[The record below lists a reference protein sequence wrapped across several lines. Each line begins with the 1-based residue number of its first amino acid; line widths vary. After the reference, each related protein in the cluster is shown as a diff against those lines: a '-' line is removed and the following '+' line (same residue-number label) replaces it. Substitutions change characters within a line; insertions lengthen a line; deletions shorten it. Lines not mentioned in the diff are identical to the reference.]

1 MPLRHV
7 TVHIVDW
14 PGSEPTIVAIH
25 GSGMIAHAFGVLAER
40 LAPTHRFVAL
50 DLRGHGFS
58 DKPPSGYDLDSHVED
73 VLQLIEALGLRR
85 PIVLG
90 FSAGG
95 TIAAFTAARADVAG
109 LILLEGMIG
118 DRAFAENAAAQA
130 APLAASLAQRFGGF
144 DEYLVKARAERA
156 RRSDEAERLFDRWA
170 HYDLAPLPDGTYRR
184 RALRAA
190 LEAEWAS
197 IIKADSLAMLA
208 RVACP
213 ILIVQALQPWLG
225 GRPYFTDAIVE
236 AQLRAAPRAQL
247 FVARR
252 STHGTLVVDPE
263 PDLIEA
269 IMVFARRGS
278 QRRATLVH

>member
-1 MPLRHV
+1 
-7 TVHIVDW
+7 
-14 PGSEPTIVAIH
+14 
-25 GSGMIAHAFGVLAER
+25 
-40 LAPTHRFVAL
+40 LAPAHRFVAL

-58 DKPPSGYDLDSHVED
+58 DKPPSGYDLDRHVED
-73 VLQLIEALGLRR
+73 VLDLIEVLGLRR
-85 PIVLG
+85 PLLLG
-90 FSAGG
+90 YSAGG
-95 TIAAFTAARADVAG
+95 TIAAFAAARVEVAG

-130 APLAASLAQRFGGF
+130 APLARSLDQRFGGF
-144 DEYLVKARAERA
+144 DEYLAKARSTRA
-156 RRSDEAERLFDRWA
+156 RRSDEAERLADRLV

-197 IIKADSLAMLA
+197 IIEANSLASLA

-236 AQLRAAPRAQL
+236 AQLRAAPHAQR
-247 FVARR
+247 FVAWR
-252 STHGTLVVDPE
+252 SDHGTLVLDPE
-263 PDLIEA
+263 PDLIDV
-269 IMVFARRGS
+269 IMRFVRQCS
-278 QRRATLVH
+278 QRRLAMAH